1 MTALTTISP
10 ITKVSSRTE
19 METMKNED
27 LLDMIEARNRVLDM
41 RDAEISKLH
50 AIIEKNQNELAE
62 LRITARSRKE

>member
-1 MTALTTISP
+1 
-10 ITKVSSRTE
+10 